1 MHSIEEVLS
10 STRGGISYLPGGAV
24 VGVENYTVSI
34 FEVSS

>member
-1 MHSIEEVLS
+1 MHSIEEALS
-10 STRGGISYLPGGAV
+10 STRGGISYPPGGAV